1 MVVSSQR
8 RQLLLRI
15 RPGIHLRVGLG
26 DPPLLIN
33 DVGNPPGVF
42 IARTAR
48 CAIRE
53 ADRLIGVA
61 EKGKREVELLG
72 ETGVLRDGIEADAED
87 LGIL

>member
-1 MVVSSQR
+1 M
-8 RQLLLRI
+8 
-15 RPGIHLRVGLG
+15 GLG

-48 CAIRE
+48 RTVRQT
-53 ADRLIGVA
+53 DRLIGVT
-61 EKGKREVELLG
+61 EKGKLEVELLG
-72 ETGVLRDGIEADAED
+72 EAGVLRDGVEADAED